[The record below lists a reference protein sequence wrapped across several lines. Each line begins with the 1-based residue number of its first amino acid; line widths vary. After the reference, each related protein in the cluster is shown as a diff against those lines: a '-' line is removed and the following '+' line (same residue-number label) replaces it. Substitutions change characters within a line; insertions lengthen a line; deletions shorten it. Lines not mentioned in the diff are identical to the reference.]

1 MDDRVR
7 ACVAQLAL
15 MSPLAPCATGVRAR
29 GASRGPPFVQDLR
42 VDGSV
47 AGVGGELPEHFWLRR
62 ALSARSQ
69 YGRCDVVVARLPELL
84 AQFQYYGGR
93 GIDCHRQ

>member
-47 AGVGGELPEHFWLRR
+47 AGVGGELPEQFWLRCCLWR
-62 ALSARSQ
+62 RPAPLPPSPLPSSPHTHIPPSAF
-69 YGRCDVVVARLPELL
+69 GEKPVWEM
-84 AQFQYYGGR
+84 
-93 GIDCHRQ
+93 